1 MGRIAGF
8 PGDSK
13 RKRGDTAEKSGD
25 LPEKLNRVRS
35 LSLFGGGIQ
44 RKPRVIR
51 GAHKGVVDEIP
62 SAYKDIDEVMAN
74 QRDLTEI
81 LHTLKQV
88 VCVKG

>member
-51 GAHKGVVDEIP
+51 GALDNAQSFDHARESGLEELVVQLD
-62 SAYKDIDEVMAN
+62 D
-74 QRDLTEI
+74 DL
-81 LHTLKQV
+81 LPPFRV
-88 VCVKG
+88 GDSRG

>member
-44 RKPRVIR
+44 REPRVIR
-51 GAHKGVVDEIP
+51 GALISHYWPDSE
-62 SAYKDIDEVMAN
+62 SEYRFDIKEAKKIIAK
-74 QRDLTEI
+74 RDINEE
-81 LHTLKQV
+81 QPAS
-88 VCVKG
+88 

>member
-1 MGRIAGF
+1 MGRIADF

-13 RKRGDTAEKSGD
+13 RKRSDTAEKSGD

-51 GAHKGVVDEIP
+51 GALDFINKIKAPSGV
-62 SAYKDIDEVMAN
+62 A
-74 QRDLTEI
+74 
-81 LHTLKQV
+81 
-88 VCVKG
+88 

>member
-1 MGRIAGF
+1 
-8 PGDSK
+8 SK

-51 GAHKGVVDEIP
+51 GAQMLKPGKH
-62 SAYKDIDEVMAN
+62 
-74 QRDLTEI
+74 DLCA
-81 LHTLKQV
+81 HN
-88 VCVKG
+88 VKVSGASDDD

>member
-1 MGRIAGF
+1 MGRIADF

-13 RKRGDTAEKSGD
+13 RKRSDTAEKSGD

-51 GAHKGVVDEIP
+51 GALPFVSMQIRCDCPVAIGRLNLCQSMVVQ
-62 SAYKDIDEVMAN
+62 ID
-74 QRDLTEI
+74 
-81 LHTLKQV
+81 LK
-88 VCVKG
+88 

>member
-1 MGRIAGF
+1 
-8 PGDSK
+8 SK

-51 GAHKGVVDEIP
+51 GAHKQRPHGERKTANHRRTGDASLPSSRLEI
-62 SAYKDIDEVMAN
+62 
-74 QRDLTEI
+74 
-81 LHTLKQV
+81 
-88 VCVKG
+88 

>member
-8 PGDSK
+8 QGDSK

-51 GAHKGVVDEIP
+51 GALEIEHI
-62 SAYKDIDEVMAN
+62 S
-74 QRDLTEI
+74 
-81 LHTLKQV
+81 HTPLFDAHAAR
-88 VCVKG
+88 

>member
-51 GAHKGVVDEIP
+51 GAHKRTPADQG
-62 SAYKDIDEVMAN
+62 SLKRKDNHHMYAHT
-74 QRDLTEI
+74 QRFMN
-81 LHTLKQV
+81 
-88 VCVKG
+88 GGARAP